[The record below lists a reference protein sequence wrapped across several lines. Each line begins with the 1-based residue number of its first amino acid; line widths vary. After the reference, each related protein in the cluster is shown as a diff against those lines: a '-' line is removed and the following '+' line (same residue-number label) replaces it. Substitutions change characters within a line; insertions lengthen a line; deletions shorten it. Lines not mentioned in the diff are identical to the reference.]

1 MLKKFRNWLTASA
14 DEEEAENQRKRWT
27 RLTERVELQQTDFP
41 LNEEEVAVLS
51 IGTAEDMMQFL
62 WVKRRIFYELLKI
75 EACILMEIY
84 LNTHNISNSDY

>member
-1 MLKKFRNWLTASA
+1 MVVDNHNDKFPSA
-14 DEEEAENQRKRWT
+14 
-27 RLTERVELQQTDFP
+27 
-41 LNEEEVAVLS
+41 